1 MAPRKEKKKGGGGEG
16 QRQNT
21 KETRR
26 KYKDFQ
32 KLEMQ
37 QKNKIK

>member
-1 MAPRKEKKKGGGGEG
+1 MAPRKEKEREKKG
-16 QRQNT
+16 QMQNT

-26 KYKDFQ
+26 KYKDS
-32 KLEMQ
+32 KKIEMQ